1 MLPGDPIKAGEGKG
15 KTILVFSLTSRYASG
30 TMMGI
35 FPHFIS
41 FNSENNQWWNIKI
54 YNLSLLHTKKE
65 KASDSYTMATRFVPC
80 EDFSSSIILCKMG
93 NDLPVFFFPFSLVSE
108 FSLSWGSKSLG
119 VKCSLLSLYGISLS
133 SLSLSCT
140 HTQSYFPSINLL
152 LITKEK
158 KPFITGFNSRCL
170 DGIK

>member
-1 MLPGDPIKAGEGKG
+1 MHQVLWW
-15 KTILVFSLTSRYASG
+15 VFSHTLSHLILKTTNDEILKYITYAFY
-30 TMMGI
+30 T
-35 FPHFIS
+35 
-41 FNSENNQWWNIKI
+41 QRR
-54 YNLSLLHTKKE
+54 KKP
-65 KASDSYTMATRFVPC
+65 SDSYTMATRFVPC

-93 NDLPVFFFPFSLVSE
+93 HDLPVFFSPFSLVSE
-108 FSLSWGSKSLG
+108 FSLSWGNKSLG

-158 KPFITGFNSRCL
+158 PFITGFNSRCL